1 MAGTMGRMAA
11 RKKRRKSAK
20 SPSGNGV
27 PLEYR
32 ALSEAYHDACYAVF
46 LKEIEEVLSRDPHAR
61 RRLDRLILE
70 FRKTVL
76 GKLKF

>member
-1 MAGTMGRMAA
+1 M
-11 RKKRRKSAK
+11 
-20 SPSGNGV
+20 

-61 RRLDRLILE
+61 KRLDRLILE